1 MTVDQEALKRSVDAI
16 VHDILKLPGQA
27 GLGEKEKWALTM
39 ETLTIVA
46 AEVIFVQS
54 EGWAGDKA
62 LMDTFTKRLTKQIGI
77 LREEYDRRR
86 GRSPVLDI
94 IREMLMEAVLHKPNA
109 EAEAVACPHC
119 GTGARYS
126 VGDQTGL
133 QPGKDATLCFE
144 CGNVGIIDLALK
156 GGARKATEAEEQ
168 LINADPMIQITRKL
182 WEARQQKSKGA
193 KS

>member
-94 IREMLMEAVLHKPNA
+94 IRELLMEAVLNKPSK
-109 EAEAVACPHC
+109 EAATVVCPHC
-119 GTGARYS
+119 GTGAAYS
-126 VGDQTGL
+126 IGEQNRDQ
-133 QPGKDATLCFE
+133 PDRDATLCFE
-144 CGNVGIIDLALK
+144 CGNVGIIDFALK
-156 GGARKATEAEEQ
+156 GGSRKATEAEEKQ
-168 LINADPMIQITRKL
+168 INADPMIQT
-182 WEARQQKSKGA
+182 ARRMWAAKSKSKGA
-193 KS
+193 KL